1 MFQFAPW
8 PDLASRT
15 AENVL
20 AVIRYL
26 AIHCGIVPVDSLY
39 TRQNSEDN
47 MKSPM
52 VRCILSFL
60 ACLCAVP
67 AFGASCDNL
76 AALTLKDTTITIAKV
91 VPAGEFVPPGG
102 GGRGAN
108 PYKDLPG
115 FCRVAATI
123 KPTSDSDIK
132 VEVWLPVGNWNN
144 KFQAV
149 GNGGWAGVISY
160 SALADAVRA
169 GYASASTDTGHEGG
183 RGTFAL
189 GHPEKLIDF
198 GWRSEHEMTVKAK
211 SLIQAFYGSAPK
223 LSYWNGCSTG
233 GRQGLKEA
241 QMFPD
246 DYDGIIAG
254 APANRT
260 AISLWI
266 AHAVLK
272 DPASYIPPSKYPI
285 VHQAA
290 IAACD
295 AHDGLK
301 DGLIDDPTK
310 CNFDPKV
317 LLCKSSDGAECL
329 TAPQVEAAKKI
340 YSPAINP
347 RTGKELFAS
356 LVPGTELGWGVQAQG
371 PEPSANIYDQ
381 YRYVVFKDPKWD
393 WKTFNFDS
401 DVERGDLPENL
412 VMNATDPNMKAFFSH
427 GGKLLLYHGWSD
439 PNVPTLNTIKY
450 YKNVVDTMGGAA
462 NASKSVRLFLEP
474 GMGHCGGGEGPN
486 AFDKVGTLEQWVE
499 KGVAPEKMIA
509 SHSTNG
515 KADRTRPLCPYPQVA
530 KYKGTGSIDDAA
542 NFVCSAP

>member
-1 MFQFAPW
+1 MKIPTMKCVLGI
-8 PDLASRT
+8 LAF
-15 AENVL
+15 
-20 AVIRYL
+20 
-26 AIHCGIVPVDSLY
+26 
-39 TRQNSEDN
+39 
-47 MKSPM
+47 
-52 VRCILSFL
+52 LS
-60 ACLCAVP
+60 AVP
-67 AFGASCDNL
+67 AFGASCDSL
-76 AALTLKDTTITIAKV
+76 AKLALKDTTITMAQV
-91 VPAGEFVPPGG
+91 VPAGQFSPPGERQG
-102 GGRGAN
+102 GGRAAN
-108 PYKDLPG
+108 PYKDLSD
-115 FCRVAATI
+115 FCRVAVTI

-132 VEVWLPVGNWNN
+132 VEVWLPVNGWNS

-160 SALADAVRA
+160 SAMAEAVRA
-169 GYASASTDTGHEGG
+169 GYASASTDTGHVGG

-189 GHPEKLIDF
+189 DHPEKLIDF

-211 SLIQAFYGSAPK
+211 SIIQAFYGSAPK

-241 QMFPD
+241 QKFPD

-272 DPASYIPPSKYPI
+272 DPASYIPPAKYPVI
-285 VHQAA
+285 HQAA
-290 IAACD
+290 LNACD
-295 AHDGLK
+295 SRDGLK

-317 LLCKSSDGAECL
+317 LLCKAGDGAECL
-329 TAPQVEAAKKI
+329 TSPQVEAAKKI
-340 YSPAINP
+340 YSPAVNP
-347 RTGKELFAS
+347 RTGQQLFNS

-393 WKTFNFDS
+393 WKTFDFDK
-401 DVERGDLPENL
+401 DVVRGDLPENL
-412 VMNATDPNMKAFFSH
+412 VMNATDPDMKAFFAH

-439 PNVPTLNTIKY
+439 TNVPTLNTIKY
-450 YKNVVDTMGGAA
+450 YKSVVDNLGGAVK
-462 NASKSVRLFLEP
+462 ASNNVRLFLEP

-486 AFDKVGTLEQWVE
+486 AFDKVGALEKWVE
-499 KGVAPEKMIA
+499 QSKAPEVLNA
-509 SHSTNG
+509 SHSTDG
-515 KADRTRPLCPYPQVA
+515 KVDRRRPLCPYPQVA
-530 KYKGTGSIDDAA
+530 KYKGTGSIDEAA